1 MRRLLLLVALLVSAH
16 FVVSAQRPWVEMDV
30 RQQERILASSKTS
43 ESLRRGVEC
52 LGSLTTA
59 EREEVWETVT
69 EQAVKG
75 QLSSLYLY
83 IYEMLRSEDGSASAE
98 DVAMLRNYTPYF
110 LKRWASQGDLAEVY
124 NYGYALGHEM
134 ALGNHH
140 SVVMALAKCDRRRYK
155 RLYGD
160 VITTLQ
166 RSSLLVE
173 RTLLLAED
181 LDIDC
186 TPVERIAIVPREVS
200 AEEFIGAKGGVE
212 PLEFVSGFESEV
224 ELLVAEEVKMW
235 TGCYCRRV
243 ETSLGDKLAVV
254 EVLSDQGRE
263 VLLVDAHKG
272 CVALP
277 EQIYITPQGE
287 IFALELSEGR
297 LTGVICGAVERGSVR
312 IAGVVPMEH
321 LLLRDVKCSDKGL
334 WLFVESEGRTRGLFI
349 ESGVL

>member
-30 RQQERILASSKTS
+30 RQQERLLASSKTS
-43 ESLRRGVEC
+43 ESVRQGVER

-59 EREEVWETVT
+59 EREEVWEAVT

-83 IYEMLRSEDGSASAE
+83 IYEMLRPEDGCTSAE
-98 DVAMLRNYTPYF
+98 DVVMLRSYTPYL
-110 LKRWASQGDLAEVY
+110 LKRWASQEGLSEVY
-124 NYGYALGHEM
+124 NYGYALGREM
-134 ALGNHH
+134 ALGNRH
-140 SVVMALAKCDRRRYK
+140 SVVMALAKCDKRRYK

-186 TPVERIAIVPREVS
+186 TPVECIAIVPREVS

-212 PLEFVSGFESEV
+212 PLEFASGFESE
-224 ELLVAEEVKMW
+224 EERLVAEEVRMW
-235 TGCYCRRV
+235 YGCYCRRV
-243 ETSLGDKLAVV
+243 EIALEDSLAVV
-254 EVLSDQGRE
+254 EMLGDQGRE
-263 VLLVDAHKG
+263 IVLVDAHKG

>member
-1 MRRLLLLVALLVSAH
+1 MRRLLLLVALVVSAH

-69 EQAVKG
+69 QQAVKG

-83 IYEMLRSEDGSASAE
+83 IYEMLRPEDGCTSAE
-98 DVAMLRNYTPYF
+98 DVVMLRSYTPYL
-110 LKRWASQGDLAEVY
+110 LKRWASQGYLAEVY
-124 NYGYALGHEM
+124 NYGYALGREM
-134 ALGNHH
+134 ALGNRH
-140 SVVMALAKCDRRRYK
+140 SVVMALAKCDKRRYK

-160 VITTLQ
+160 VISTL
-166 RSSLLVE
+166 RHTSSMVE
-173 RTLLLAED
+173 SSLLLAES
-181 LDIDC
+181 LDVDY

-200 AEEFIGAKGGVE
+200 AEEFIGAKGSVE
-212 PLEFVSGFESEV
+212 PLKFASGFESE
-224 ELLVAEEVKMW
+224 EERLVAEEVKMW
-235 TGCYCRRV
+235 YGCYCRRV
-243 ETSLGDKLAVV
+243 EIALEDRLSVV

-263 VLLVDAHKG
+263 IVLVDAHKG